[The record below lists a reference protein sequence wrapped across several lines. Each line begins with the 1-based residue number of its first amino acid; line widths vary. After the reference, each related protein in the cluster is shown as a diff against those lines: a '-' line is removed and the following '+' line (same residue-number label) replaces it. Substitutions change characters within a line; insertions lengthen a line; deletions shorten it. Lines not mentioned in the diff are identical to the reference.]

1 MDLKRNFGW
10 VVRTMPPNNQ
20 SRRLLSLGI
29 VALVLMGTLT
39 ARMWFLQ
46 AIKAETNEEIVLS
59 VRTRTIRLYPER
71 GRIFDAKGRVV
82 ADNKRVLTATIDRD
96 VIRDPEDRLLM
107 FQRLSGPLQISIEG
121 LFKRYEDKRFGP
133 LEALPLKEDISEEVA
148 QFLVERS
155 EDYPGIYIRED
166 WKRNYPYG
174 AIGSHVIGYMGAI
187 LEKNLA
193 YYRAIGYDPNER
205 VGGYGVEQSYETI
218 LRGTP
223 GYVRYEVNAQGKL
236 LRLEER
242 VEPIVGNDIVLAVD
256 MEMQQFA
263 EQTLETQL
271 AMRRRVEAGIVKLED
286 GTPDPANPGPVYYKA
301 PAGSVVMM
309 NQDNGQVLAMA
320 SSPRFDSRWFTAGV
334 STEKFAQVFPKS
346 EDPDQSILVNR
357 AVSGRYNLGSSFK
370 PFVAF
375 AALDSGQLSGGAD
388 YEYLDLG
395 SYKLQSIPNGRC
407 QSGVKCVFRNAI
419 CASTGSPC
427 RYGVVNVES
436 ALAVSSDAFFYK
448 IGEQILTERG
458 YQPIL
463 ENEVRKFGFGSPTNI
478 DLPYEYAGT
487 IPSKALKKRM
497 ADIGAISEESG
508 QAYYV
513 GDQILFSIGQGLL
526 SATPIQAA
534 TAYGA
539 LGNGGN
545 VMKPHVVKAILAP
558 GTQDIKPGV
567 ANIGF
572 MNIPDSSQV
581 VERFD
586 DEPPTSTLGLSEE
599 SLKPIVR
606 GLQRVI
612 RGPGTN
618 FGSYHK
624 TTGELLF
631 RGYPYAEL
639 PIAGKTG
646 TAQGLGNLPWN
657 DSSAF
662 GAFSLSPRAEYKYA
676 AFAYLEKSGYG
687 SQAAAPVVKC
697 MYVALAGKYRF
708 DSVNAADPLNT
719 NSSLAAQPT
728 YLRNPSCLVSGRSES
743 RD

>member
-1 MDLKRNFGW
+1 
-10 VVRTMPPNNQ
+10 MPPNNQ

-29 VALVLMGTLT
+29 VAMVLMGTLT
-39 ARMWFLQ
+39 TRMWFLQ
-46 AIKAETNEEIVLS
+46 AVKAETNEEIVLS

-71 GRIFDAKGRVV
+71 GRIFDVKGRVV
-82 ADNKRVLTATIDRD
+82 ADNKRVLTATIDRQ
-96 VIRDPEDRLLM
+96 VILKDEDRLEM

-133 LEALPLKEDISEEVA
+133 LEALPLKEDISEETA
-148 QFLVERS
+148 LFLMERS

-166 WKRNYPYG
+166 WKRIYPYG

-193 YYRAIGYDPNER
+193 YYRSKKYDPNER

-242 VEPIVGNDIVLAVD
+242 VEPIVGNDIVLSVD

-263 EQTLETQL
+263 EQALETQL
-271 AMRRRVEAGIVKLED
+271 LMRRRVEAGIVKLED
-286 GTPDPANPGPVYYKA
+286 GTPDPANPLPVTYSA
-301 PAGSVVMM
+301 PAGSVVMV

-320 SSPRFDSRWFTAGV
+320 SYPRFDSRWFSGGV
-334 STEKFAQVFPKS
+334 SSEKFAQVFPKT
-346 EDPDQSILVNR
+346 EDPDKSILVNR

-370 PFVAF
+370 PFVAY
-375 AALDSGQLSGGAD
+375 AALDSGQLSGGAA

-407 QSGVKCVFRNAI
+407 QEGVKCVFRNAI

-427 RYGVVNVES
+427 RYGLVNVES

-487 IPSKALKKRM
+487 IPNKALKKRM
-497 ADIGAISEESG
+497 ADIGAISKESG

-526 SATPIQAA
+526 SATPIQTA
-534 TAYGA
+534 TAYGT
-539 LGNGGN
+539 LGNGGK
-545 VMKPHVVKAILAP
+545 VMQPHVVKAILTP
-558 GTQDIKPGV
+558 GTQDFKPGFV
-567 ANIGF
+567 NIGF
-572 MNIPDSSQV
+572 VDIPDSSQV

-586 DEPPTSTLGLSEE
+586 DEKPTSTLALAEE

-646 TAQGLGNLPWN
+646 TAQGFGNLPWN

-697 MYVALAGKYRF
+697 MYIALAGKYRF
-708 DSVNAADPLNT
+708 DALNISEQLNT
-719 NSSLAAQPT
+719 TSNLAAQPV